1 MASLNDYRMAI
12 AALALAGLLLVV
24 QLIVADLTAI
34 RSRHRAGYPIPA
46 DSSKFLFRAARAHA
60 NTNESIAA
68 FGLLTVAGMLL
79 AAHPG
84 WTNALAAAWLA
95 SRLAHMG
102 FYYGNL
108 KTPRSASFAVSLITL
123 LGMFI
128 NVALSLV

>member
-1 MASLNDYRMAI
+1 MASLDDYRTAI

-34 RSRHRAGYPIPA
+34 RSRHTAGYPISA

-60 NTNESIAA
+60 NTNECIAA

-79 AAHPG
+79 SANPG

-102 FYYGNL
+102 FYGNL
-108 KTPRSASFAVSLITL
+108 KTPRSASFGISLITL